1 MDESAAPRP
10 IPVDDPDVSD
20 VRPSG
25 SIDDVR
31 DEVLPIISMPT
42 SVRSVA
48 LTVLTVIAATWALY
62 VMRTL
67 LVPLL
72 LGIII
77 SLVLS
82 PLVDGLQ
89 RIRLPRAL
97 GAALV
102 LMMLV
107 GTVGTFGYHV
117 SEPASA
123 LADDLPRVARR
134 VREAIVRTAADQQSA
149 VANLQEA
156 ADELTAAPAAA
167 PRERARAQPV
177 RVVEPPAQLRDYVTA
192 GTGVVAQVLLVFFLV
207 FFLLSAGDLYKRKL
221 VKLTGPSLSRKKIT
235 VQIIDEING
244 QMGVYLRT
252 LVLVSTIV
260 GLATWLAYLYVGMPN
275 AAVWGLLAGNANV
288 VP

>member
-167 PRERARAQPV
+167 PREGRRSG
-177 RVVEPPAQLRDYVTA
+177 A
-192 GTGVVAQVLLVFFLV
+192 G
-207 FFLLSAGDLYKRKL
+207 
-221 VKLTGPSLSRKKIT
+221 GP
-235 VQIIDEING
+235 
-244 QMGVYLRT
+244 
-252 LVLVSTIV
+252 
-260 GLATWLAYLYVGMPN
+260 
-275 AAVWGLLAGNANV
+275 
-288 VP
+288 